1 MQGPTDQEIE
11 DAVRGLPGGRPSYV
25 ILSKKKH
32 HFMQAGGGGG
42 PKNGF
47 HFEFEEFSN
56 DGLWEHKDSP
66 DGRVDVETV
75 VKAMISYASDKEDW
89 RELPWVRLS
98 AAESDARQKK
108 LKEEME
114 VEQPDPGFFKTLASG
129 LFGLALIEL
138 GVIDKKKR
146 K

>member
-32 HFMQAGGGGG
+32 HFMQAGGGG
-42 PKNGF
+42 PEDGF

-75 VKAMISYASDKEDW
+75 VKAMISYASDREDW
-89 RELPWVRLS
+89 REMPWVRLS
-98 AAESDARQKK
+98 AKESDARQEQ
-108 LKEEME
+108 LKEELE
-114 VEQPDPGFFKTLASG
+114 EGHPEPGFFKSLASG
-129 LFGLALIEL
+129 LFGLALMEL
-138 GVIDKKKR
+138 GIIDKKKR